1 MSKAL
6 KCNRCG
12 CCFDP
17 ESNPDAEIVNFWN
30 PTYTKGNDYFD
41 NIEFIES
48 VMFKSGS
55 RRIDLC
61 PACARDF
68 SAFMKCETKPV
79 IDVSR
84 ENEIKKYLEEIEL
97 LKNEIDRLTDELFSE
112 QNARADCEA
121 TIDLQDDELSRTL
134 KARTDA
140 EETVRRLELEL
151 KNSEAVKKTLA
162 EELNEAKTVR
172 DNLKEA
178 IDFLIDTLD
187 SDRKYK
193 IMCEELGEDTD
204 GDKDKNY
211 NDALEIIKNYIKK
224 ASEMPERKVVCWE
237 PERYKYAIKAIKD
250 YFANAISKEGDKK

>member
-6 KCNRCG
+6 KCNRCE

-30 PTYTKGNDYFD
+30 PIYTKGNDYFND
-41 NIEFIES
+41 IESVES

-68 SAFMKCETKPV
+68 TAFMKCDTAPA

-84 ENEIKKYLEEIEL
+84 ENEIKKYLVEIEL
-97 LKNEIDRLTDELFSE
+97 LKDEIDRLTDELFSE

-134 KARTDA
+134 KARTDAEMTVERLRGNIDDLKDELFDAREARTDA

-178 IDFLIDTLD
+178 IDFLIYTLD
-187 SDRKYK
+187 NDRKYK
-193 IMCEELGEDTD
+193 IMCEELGED
-204 GDKDKNY
+204 
-211 NDALEIIKNYIKK
+211 
-224 ASEMPERKVVCWE
+224 
-237 PERYKYAIKAIKD
+237 IKD